1 MKKTPLRRHR
11 LRTAPVLL
19 ALLIGLVAVPA
30 AAETTITPSLTLSEE
45 YTDNV
50 DGVATGERDDF
61 ITVVSPGI
69 RIDVLEQRYRA
80 SLGYTPGF
88 AFHHRESEDDYVR
101 HNADAL
107 FAAQLSQQTELT
119 LTDRYTR
126 TNEPRTDTFDADEI
140 YGEWI
145 DPTLRR
151 GRETWY
157 SNTAAVSLNH
167 RFGKEDS
174 FGIGYRHRML
184 ENDDP
189 RLEDSQRHT
198 PWASLT
204 HWFNPSFGLGTDVS
218 YERGL
223 FEYDDPDLIGSEND
237 DLKQYRGTVK
247 GIHRIDRHFQWYL
260 RYTHTKVDYDGF
272 TPDYTI
278 YDPGVGFV
286 WDIAEG
292 TSLDFDIG
300 YFFQDRDRLD
310 EESGLSFR
318 GNLNK
323 RWKKGTLRLSAE
335 SGYEEASYGA
345 ENLGL
350 DLYYQAS
357 VRGTYDLTRALSL
370 TADAAYR
377 YNEYVNSIPQRED
390 DVYNTAIGLN
400 YKPAAWRWMILSLTG
415 RRYDV
420 QSTDARNDLT
430 ENSVMLSI
438 SLTPMTPYR
447 FD

>member
-1 MKKTPLRRHR
+1 MKNTPLLRQR
-11 LRTAPVLL
+11 LPLAPVLL
-19 ALLIGLVAVPA
+19 ALFIGLAAAPA
-30 AAETTITPSLTLSEE
+30 DAETTITPSLTLSGE

-50 DGVATGERDDF
+50 DSVATGERDDF

-69 RIDVLEQRYRA
+69 RVDVLEQRYRA

-88 AFHHRESEDDYVR
+88 AFHNRDSQDDYVR

-126 TNEPRTDTFDADEI
+126 TNEPRTTIDEEEI
-140 YGEWI
+140 YGEWV

-157 SNTAAVSLNH
+157 SNTASVSLNH
-167 RFGKEDS
+167 RFGREDS
-174 FGIGYRHRML
+174 FALGYRHRLL

-189 RLEDSQRHT
+189 SLEDSQRHT

-204 HWFNPSFGLGTDVS
+204 HWFNANYGLQTDVS

-223 FEYDDPDLIGSEND
+223 FEYDNQEFMGDVND
-237 DLKQYRGTVK
+237 DLKQYQGTVK
-247 GIHRIDRHFQWYL
+247 AIHRIDRRFQWFL
-260 RYTHTKVDYDGF
+260 RYTHTKVDYDGL

-286 WDIAEG
+286 WAMAED
-292 TSLDFDIG
+292 TTLDFDIG
-300 YFFQDRDRLD
+300 YFVQDRDRLD
-310 EESGLSFR
+310 EESGLSFA
-318 GNLNK
+318 GGLNK
-323 RWKKGTLRLSAE
+323 RWKKGSLRLSAE

-350 DLYYQAS
+350 DMYYQAS
-357 VRGTYDLTRALSL
+357 ARGVYDLTREVSLS
-370 TADAAYR
+370 ADAAYR
-377 YNEYVNSIPQRED
+377 YNEYVNRIPRRED
-390 DVYNTAIGLN
+390 DVYNTAVGIH
-400 YKPAAWRWMILSLTG
+400 YKPSAWRWMVLSLTG

-420 QSTDARNDLT
+420 QSSDNRNDET
-430 ENSVMLSI
+430 ENSVILSV
-438 SLTPMTPYR
+438 SFTPLTPYR